1 MLTYF
6 QLYKAKFSKQYF
18 IKSQTRLEQILSILF
33 FKISRIDF
41 HLIWQD
47 HKDTDKISRL
57 LKYISRSCLA
67 PSTVSEKN
75 KGLWLLAE
83 YLRNQYLPIFPFLL
97 GLNQSWKQPANQGL
111 CTVNVYPST
120 LTLLIF
126 RIQSSIIWSKYSF
139 TE

>member
-41 HLIWQD
+41 HLIRQD

-75 KGLWLLAE
+75 KGL
-83 YLRNQYLPIFPFLL
+83 
-97 GLNQSWKQPANQGL
+97 
-111 CTVNVYPST
+111 
-120 LTLLIF
+120 
-126 RIQSSIIWSKYSF
+126 
-139 TE
+139 